1 MLIEW
6 NIEIYI
12 TPLNEREKERKRER
26 VFLHDCEG
34 GLRLPTNFPVVTADS
49 ATSGFLSVFQR
60 GTVQSVILEGS
71 SALPQPMI
79 TSNYLFFA
87 PSIHPSSSISLSLSL
102 SLLLS
107 PLSYYPNWL
116 LWSKE
121 EVCWEQGR
129 LLWTPHQRHSTPL
142 HFEIIG
148 SPCFWSLCKRTL
160 LFTRWLCT

>member
-12 TPLNEREKERKRER
+12 TPLNGREKERKRER

-87 PSIHPSSSISLSLSL
+87 PSIHPSSSISLSVCLCL

-121 EVCWEQGR
+121 EVC
-129 LLWTPHQRHSTPL
+129 
-142 HFEIIG
+142 
-148 SPCFWSLCKRTL
+148 
-160 LFTRWLCT
+160 